1 MSLLVIS
8 SMNEIYYFSE
18 DTDFSLK
25 NPQRTSGWICDV
37 IKKEG
42 FTLANLNFIFCS
54 DRYLYDKNVT
64 YLGHDTLTDV
74 ITFDQSEA
82 TATVEGDIYINIE
95 RINENSLIYQTSFCS
110 ELHRV
115 MIHGVL
121 HLLGYNDKDGEAQ
134 KEMRLKET
142 TYLATL
148 GLL

>member
-1 MSLLVIS
+1 ME
-8 SMNEIYYFSE
+8 EIYYFSE
-18 DTDFSLK
+18 DIDFSLK
-25 NPQRTSGWICDV
+25 NSEEVSAWIGEV

-42 FTLANLNFIFCS
+42 FTLAHLNFIFCS
-54 DRYLYDKNVT
+54 DRYLHHKNVT

-82 TATVEGDIYINIE
+82 TATVEGDIYISIE
-95 RINENSLIYQTSFCS
+95 RVNENSLLYQTSLYN
-110 ELHRV
+110 ELHRI

-121 HLLGYNDKDGEAQ
+121 HLLGYSDKDWEAQ
-134 KEMRLKET
+134 KKMRLKEA